1 VLRKRLRASEEF
13 ARLFKSFFPNP
24 KIFFASAVAWTLF
37 VGALWFGFLD
47 SWKPALDFFQSLAPT
62 GTGPDGRPPFIT
74 PDRLYIYTF
83 LIVSGIGF
91 AGIWEVFTD
100 HPWRRWSV
108 WGSVIIGLSSYFN
121 VQFDVYINSWY
132 GSFFDLIQVALG
144 KTRVVTG
151 TEYYG
156 LLISITWVLVVN
168 IVGLVLLS
176 FFTQHYVF
184 RWRTAMNNYYIAH
197 WKKVRKIEG
206 ASQRVQD
213 DTMRFARGLQGLGM
227 EFISSMMTLIAFL
240 PLLWVLSRQ
249 VTELPFVGKIDG
261 SMVFVALLSASFGTI
276 LLALVG
282 IRLPGLEFRN
292 QRVEAAYRK
301 ELVYGEDHEDRA
313 EPATLAELF
322 EGVRK
327 NYFRLYFNYMYFN
340 VAKFAYLQGTNFVP
354 WFALGPTVI
363 AGTIT
368 FGFFQQINQA
378 FDQVDRSFR
387 FFASSWNDIVEM
399 ISIYKRL
406 RAFES
411 AIDGEE
417 LASIEQPYIDS
428 STTEIAQSEL

>member
-1 VLRKRLRASEEF
+1 M
-13 ARLFKSFFPNP
+13 FKSFFPNP
-24 KIFFASAVAWTLF
+24 KLFFPSAVLWLVFCSAI
-37 VGALWFGFLD
+37 WFGFLN
-47 SWKPALDFFQSLAPT
+47 SWQGGPNFFGQFVSTTP
-62 GTGPDGRPPFIT
+62 GPDGRPPFLT
-74 PDRLYIYTF
+74 PDRLYIYAF
-83 LIVSGIGF
+83 LIISGLGF
-91 AGIWEVFTD
+91 AFLWEFFTD

-108 WGSVIIGLSSYFN
+108 WGSVIIVLASYFN
-121 VQFDVYINSWY
+121 VQIDVYINDWY
-132 GSFFDLIQVALG
+132 GSFFDMLQAALS
-144 KTRVVTG
+144 KTRVVTSG
-151 TEYYG
+151 EYYAS
-156 LLISITWVLVVN
+156 LFSITGVLVIN
-168 IVGLVLLS
+168 IVALVLLS
-176 FFTQHYVF
+176 FFMAHYVF
-184 RWRTAMNNYYIAH
+184 RWRTAMNDYYIDH

-227 EFISSMMTLIAFL
+227 TFISSVMTLIAFL
-240 PLLWVLSRQ
+240 PLLWTLSKQ
-249 VTELPFVGKIDG
+249 VTELPLIGKLDG

-322 EGVRK
+322 AAVRK

-340 VAKFAYLQGTNFVP
+340 VAKFAYLQGATFVP

-363 AGTIT
+363 AGAISW
-368 FGFFQQINQA
+368 GVFQQINQA
-378 FDQVDRSFR
+378 FSQVDSSFR

-399 ISIYKRL
+399 MSIYKRL
-406 RAFES
+406 RAFED
-411 AIDGEE
+411 AIEGEE
-417 LASIEQPYIDS
+417 LSSIERPYIDS

>member
-1 VLRKRLRASEEF
+1 M
-13 ARLFKSFFPNP
+13 FKSFFPNP
-24 KIFFASAVAWTLF
+24 RLFFSSAVLWL
-37 VGALWFGFLD
+37 VICGAIWFGFLS
-47 SWKPALDFFQSLAPT
+47 SWQSGPNFFSQFASTTP
-62 GTGPDGRPPFIT
+62 GSDGRPPFLT
-74 PDRLYIYTF
+74 PDRLYIYIF
-83 LIVSGIGF
+83 LIACGLGF
-91 AGIWEVFTD
+91 AALWEFFTD

-108 WGSVIIGLSSYFN
+108 WGSVIIVLASYFN
-121 VQFDVYINSWY
+121 VQIDVYINDWY
-132 GSFFDLIQVALG
+132 GSFFDMLQAALS
-144 KTRVVTG
+144 KTRVVTSG
-151 TEYYG
+151 EYYG
-156 LLISITWVLVVN
+156 SLFSITGVLVIN
-168 IVGLVLLS
+168 IVALVLLS
-176 FFTQHYVF
+176 FFMAHYVF
-184 RWRTAMNNYYIAH
+184 RWRTAMNDYYIDY

-227 EFISSMMTLIAFL
+227 TFISSIMTLIAFL
-240 PLLWVLSRQ
+240 PLLWMLSKQ
-249 VTELPFVGKIDG
+249 VTELPLVGKLDG

-313 EPATLAELF
+313 EPATLTELF
-322 EGVRK
+322 AAVRK

-340 VAKFAYLQGTNFVP
+340 VAKFAYLQGATFVP

-363 AGTIT
+363 AGGISW
-368 FGFFQQINQA
+368 GIFQQITQA

-387 FFASSWNDIVEM
+387 FFASSWNDIVEL

-406 RAFES
+406 RAFED
-411 AIDGEE
+411 AIEGEE
-417 LASIEQPYIDS
+417 LSSMEKPYIDS

>member
-1 VLRKRLRASEEF
+1 M
-13 ARLFKSFFPNP
+13 FKSFFPSP
-24 KIFFASAVAWTLF
+24 KLFFGSAVAWVLF
-37 VGALWFGFLD
+37 VGALWFGILD
-47 SWKPALDFFQSLAPT
+47 SWKPALDFFQGLAPT
-62 GTGPDGRPPFIT
+62 GVGPDGRPPFIT
-74 PDRLYIYTF
+74 PERLYIYTF
-83 LIVSGIGF
+83 LIVSGLGF
-91 AGIWEVFTD
+91 AIIWEVFSD

-108 WGSVIIGLSSYFN
+108 WGSVVIGLSSYFN
-121 VQFDVYINSWY
+121 VQFDVYINAWY

-151 TEYYG
+151 GEYYG

-168 IVGLVLLS
+168 IIGLVLLS

-184 RWRTAMNNYYIAH
+184 RWRTAMNNYYVSH
-197 WKKVRKIEG
+197 WEKVRKIEG

-227 EFISSMMTLIAFL
+227 TFISSMMTLIAFL

-301 ELVYGEDHEDRA
+301 ELVYGEDHDDRA
-313 EPATLAELF
+313 EPATLIELF
-322 EGVRK
+322 EGVRR

-340 VAKFAYLQGTNFVP
+340 VAKYAYLQGTNFVP

-368 FGFFQQINQA
+368 FGVFQQINQA

-387 FFASSWNDIVEM
+387 FFASAWSDIVEM

-411 AIDGEE
+411 VIEGEE
-417 LASIEQPYIDS
+417 LPSIEKPFIDS
-428 STTEIAQSEL
+428 TTTEIAESEL

>member
-1 VLRKRLRASEEF
+1 M
-13 ARLFKSFFPNP
+13 FKSFFPSP
-24 KIFFASAVAWTLF
+24 KLFFASAVAWCIF
-37 VGALWFGFLD
+37 VGALWFGILD
-47 SWKPALDFFQSLAPT
+47 SWKLALDFFQSLAPT
-62 GTGPDGRPPFIT
+62 GVGPDGRPPFIT
-74 PDRLYIYTF
+74 ADRLYIYVF
-83 LIVSGIGF
+83 LIVCGVGF
-91 AGIWEVFTD
+91 AGIWEFFTD

-108 WGSVIIGLSSYFN
+108 WGSVIIGLASYFN
-121 VQFDVYINSWY
+121 VQFDVYINAWY
-132 GSFFDLIQVALG
+132 GSFFDLIQVALS

-151 TEYYG
+151 AEYYG
-156 LLISITWVLVVN
+156 LLFSITWVLVLN
-168 IVGLVLLS
+168 IIGLVLLA
-176 FFTQHYVF
+176 FYTQHYVF
-184 RWRTAMNNYYIAH
+184 RWRTAMNNYYVAH
-197 WKKVRKIEG
+197 WKKLRKIEG

-213 DTMRFARGLQGLGM
+213 DTMRFARGLQNLGN

-249 VTELPFVGKIDG
+249 VTELPLIGKIDG

-301 ELVYGEDHEDRA
+301 ELVYGEDHDDRA
-313 EPATLAELF
+313 EPATLTELF

-340 VAKFAYLQGTNFVP
+340 VAKYAYLQGTNFVP

-387 FFASSWNDIVEM
+387 FFATSWSDIVEM

-411 AIDGEE
+411 SIEGEE
-417 LASIEQPYIDS
+417 LSSIEKPFIDS
-428 STTEIAQSEL
+428 TTTEIAQSEL

>member
-1 VLRKRLRASEEF
+1 
-13 ARLFKSFFPNP
+13 LFKSFFPSP
-24 KIFFASAVAWTLF
+24 KLFFMSAVAWVLF
-37 VGALWFGFLD
+37 VGALWFGILD
-47 SWKPALDFFQSLAPT
+47 SWKPALDFFQGFAPT
-62 GTGPDGRPPFIT
+62 GVGPDGRPPFIT
-74 PDRLYIYTF
+74 PERLYIYTF
-83 LIVSGIGF
+83 LIVSGLGF
-91 AGIWEVFTD
+91 AIIWEVFSD

-108 WGSVIIGLSSYFN
+108 WGSVLIGLSSYFN
-121 VQFDVYINSWY
+121 VQFDVYINAWY

-151 TEYYG
+151 AEYYG

-168 IVGLVLLS
+168 IIGLVLLS

-184 RWRTAMNNYYIAH
+184 RWRTAMNDYYVSH
-197 WKKVRKIEG
+197 WEKVRKIEG

-227 EFISSMMTLIAFL
+227 TFISSMMTLIAFL

-249 VTELPFVGKIDG
+249 VTELPFIGKIDG

-301 ELVYGEDHEDRA
+301 ELVYGEDHDDRA
-313 EPATLAELF
+313 EPATLTELF
-322 EGVRK
+322 EGVRR

-340 VAKFAYLQGTNFVP
+340 VAKYAYLQGTNFVP
-354 WFALGPTVI
+354 WFVLGPTVI
-363 AGTIT
+363 VGAIT
-368 FGFFQQINQA
+368 FGVFQQINQA

-387 FFASSWNDIVEM
+387 FFASSWSDIVEM

-411 AIDGEE
+411 VIEGEE
-417 LASIEQPYIDS
+417 LPSIEKPFIDS
-428 STTEIAQSEL
+428 TTTEIAESEL